1 MKAETVYNVIQALSA
16 DEKLR
21 LYGMLDLQKV
31 TAKKS
36 KKRKK
41 KLISIASAMDDLLVN
56 TFNKS

>member
-31 TAKKS
+31 TAKKP
-36 KKRKK
+36 KRRKK
-41 KLISIASAMDDLLVN
+41 KLISVASAMDDLLVN
-56 TFNKS
+56 TFNK

>member
-31 TAKKS
+31 TALKPKR
-36 KKRKK
+36 RKK
-41 KLISIASAMDDLLVN
+41 KLISVASAMDDLLVN
-56 TFNKS
+56 TFNK